1 MKLETSDERGRLDPM
16 LVSRSHRSEDT
27 TVVVAGAQ
35 FGGRGLAFIAGPCAV
50 ENRDQL
56 RHGAEAAAQGGARL
70 LRGGAYKPRTSPY
83 SFQGL
88 GEAGLHL
95 LREVADEFGLGV
107 VTEVMAP
114 EHVPLVASYADMLQV
129 GSRNAQNF
137 ELLRAVGR
145 APKAVLLKRGMMS
158 TLDEFLHAAEYVL
171 AGGNPNVILC
181 ERGIRTFEPSLRN
194 TFDVVAIPALKER
207 THLPI
212 IADPSHATGKASLVE
227 PAALA
232 AVAAGAHGLLM
243 DVHSDPEKALCDG
256 AQALLPHEY
265 LRLVDRC
272 RALHRALMSEA

>member
-1 MKLETSDERGRLDPM
+1 MKLETSDHRGHLTPL
-16 LVSRSHRSEDT
+16 LVSRAHRAEDT
-27 TVVVAGAQ
+27 IVTVAGAR
-35 FGGRGLAFIAGPCAV
+35 FGGRGLSFIAGPCAV

-56 RHGAEAAAQGGARL
+56 RRGAEAAAQGGARL

-95 LREVADEFGLGV
+95 LREVADEFGLGI
-107 VTEVMAP
+107 VTEVMAG
-114 EHVPLVASYADMLQV
+114 EHVPLVASYADVLQI

-137 ELLRAVGR
+137 ELLRAVAKVPR
-145 APKAVLLKRGMMS
+145 AVLLKRGMMS
-158 TLDEFLHAAEYVL
+158 TLDEYLLAAEYIL

-181 ERGIRTFEPSLRN
+181 ERGIRTFEPSIRN

-207 THLPI
+207 THLPV

-256 AQALLPHEY
+256 AQALLPSEY
-265 LRLVDRC
+265 LRLVARC
-272 RALHRALMSEA
+272 LAVHRALLGEG

>member
-1 MKLETSDERGRLDPM
+1 
-16 LVSRSHRSEDT
+16 
-27 TVVVAGAQ
+27 
-35 FGGRGLAFIAGPCAV
+35 
-50 ENRDQL
+50 
-56 RHGAEAAAQGGARL
+56 
-70 LRGGAYKPRTSPY
+70 
-83 SFQGL
+83 
-88 GEAGLHL
+88 
-95 LREVADEFGLGV
+95 VADEFGLGV

-256 AQALLPHEY
+256 AQAHLPHEY

-272 RALHRALMSEA
+272 RALHRALKSEA